1 MNLLG
6 WLPRLIAQPNPVQ
19 QKLAQLESQLATAQ
33 QRLQESI
40 TIAATPVSPLD
51 RFVDGDRYLVP
62 GGTRQ
67 DRQWG
72 SNRPVLNQQWDLN
85 QMRTNARLLL
95 DANGFAIGGMDRLI
109 DFVVGEGFKREITL
123 RDAEPGATSDTEDPL
138 IRQVTMLLD
147 DWCKKYEWGHGE
159 EDREAETFKR
169 VSRDGEVFTRVD
181 KDDESDSWMPW
192 IRFVE
197 PEHVYT
203 PPDKSQMSEWSW
215 GILTKEGDVETRL
228 AYWVGDPK
236 AQTQAGDPVDAA
248 DIFHHKVNTDRTIKR
263 GISDFFPV
271 FDTFES
277 ARKILRNMGE
287 VAAIQA
293 AIAWI
298 RQHAATTTA
307 DQVQRMIDRTKNY
320 DQTNMRPVFPQGPD
334 NTQPVTFTEPGQ
346 VLDMSNGM
354 QYLAGPSATG
364 SPGFIQVLQATLRGA
379 GARWGAPEFFSGD
392 ACLSE
397 DSQMLTRRGWV
408 GVHELTAK
416 DEIGTVNPITH
427 NLEFQRPLKV
437 WQSHRTGPMVHLITS
452 RFDLL
457 VTPNH
462 DVYISPLAPARP
474 KWRKERADEVA
485 AKGGV
490 TFGCLSSV
498 HWVDGSTPETIT
510 LPGLKP
516 AAAED
521 VLNFLGIYVGDG
533 SVTVETK
540 RVTVGGV
547 SKTRKLEYYDPI
559 LKRLGFKSCLG
570 SDGRTCWYMD
580 NQELHD
586 WLIQNIGTESGNKR
600 LPEMAWGL
608 CVDGLAAMW
617 NGLLESD
624 GYRPKG
630 CRTSTCYVTVSKKL
644 ADDVQILCLRL
655 GFRASI
661 RKNPPGE
668 WGHQNSYKI
677 NVMPGK
683 VQTLRTSNVRVVDEY
698 DGLVWCVTVPNG
710 LIVSRRNGKVAV
722 SGNSNNNFAS
732 ILVSGSPFERYAKR
746 RQSAFSAYQERIFYR
761 VLEYAEK
768 ADKVPPG
775 TCGRINI
782 RCIPPAVAIANRNE
796 DEQIRSQQNQAGVL
810 SKTTWQRQVNLDPK
824 VEAENFRREK
834 EQDQQGQG
842 QQQGQQGDIGQGGM
856 SALPQGGMMES
867 YTPSQ
872 YELLSE
878 GARSGLVKKMITNRL
893 GDHQTVW
900 IRPGD
905 AHPPADVGQH
915 ATDDHAAPTP
925 TEATKNAFATV
936 FGKARELGNK
946 AMNTKVGRVLKEAEH
961 KLGIAAHKTRDV
973 AVKAAEMRGL
983 DEGQT
988 KKLKASLAMADFFGG
1003 YVSGAAAGAVAGP
1016 LGAKV
1021 AMFMPSASAVY
1032 LAYSTAKDPV
1042 ATWKAAL
1049 QVVEESSIDPRHVA
1063 SAFSKAWFATE
1074 SAYHWVDA
1082 LADLLK
1088 ADPETSDW
1096 RHALFLAALAAT
1108 GDPEHAIEFVSSQ
1121 DTPEVCVGESWYTPE
1136 ALELVAEAWSLS
1148 GLLKTKRT
1156 DKNGVSR
1163 YVYVRPGDDQKSGQ
1177 PEASQQTD
1185 ADAKTTKADQASR
1198 EVTKPPPQPEAKP
1211 KPPIQLGGYKTYP
1224 EAKEVS
1230 EKLFGKS
1237 PSDQDFARLGCA
1249 VDGARV
1255 TVDGY
1260 VEGDSPRVQITS
1272 DYTGTDSNGNPA
1284 LGLKSSRELYRGAK
1298 GELVCEN
1305 YNFTNDSSITEKSG
1319 TELFRD
1325 QVETLRKLGVNQ
1337 IVTVGSGSKQKAS
1350 NPNGKSSGFNGYYTW
1365 PRLGYSGEMSDDQF
1379 QKLPADIRS
1388 AMGSSRD
1395 VRKLFDTVPG
1405 GPEAW
1410 KEHGDDIGL
1419 TFDLTPGSV
1428 NMVALEK
1435 YLTKRGLR

>member
-1 MNLLG
+1 MNLFG
-6 WLPRLIAQPNPVQ
+6 WLPRLGPQLNPVQ

-67 DRQWG
+67 DRQFG

-169 VSRDGEVFTRVD
+169 TSRDGEVFTRVD
-181 KDDESDSWMPW
+181 KDKKSDSWMPW

-215 GILTKEGDVETRL
+215 GILTKEDDVETRL
-228 AYWVGDPK
+228 AYWVVDPK
-236 AQTQAGDPVDAA
+236 AQTQAGDVVDAA

-392 ACLSE
+392 A
-397 DSQMLTRRGWV
+397 
-408 GVHELTAK
+408 
-416 DEIGTVNPITH
+416 
-427 NLEFQRPLKV
+427 
-437 WQSHRTGPMVHLITS
+437 
-452 RFDLL
+452 
-457 VTPNH
+457 
-462 DVYISPLAPARP
+462 
-474 KWRKERADEVA
+474 
-485 AKGGV
+485 
-490 TFGCLSSV
+490 
-498 HWVDGSTPETIT
+498 
-510 LPGLKP
+510 
-516 AAAED
+516 
-521 VLNFLGIYVGDG
+521 
-533 SVTVETK
+533 
-540 RVTVGGV
+540 
-547 SKTRKLEYYDPI
+547 
-559 LKRLGFKSCLG
+559 
-570 SDGRTCWYMD
+570 
-580 NQELHD
+580 
-586 WLIQNIGTESGNKR
+586 
-600 LPEMAWGL
+600 
-608 CVDGLAAMW
+608 
-617 NGLLESD
+617 
-624 GYRPKG
+624 
-630 CRTSTCYVTVSKKL
+630 
-644 ADDVQILCLRL
+644 
-655 GFRASI
+655 
-661 RKNPPGE
+661 
-668 WGHQNSYKI
+668 
-677 NVMPGK
+677 
-683 VQTLRTSNVRVVDEY
+683 
-698 DGLVWCVTVPNG
+698 
-710 LIVSRRNGKVAV
+710 
-722 SGNSNNNFAS
+722 SNNNFAS

-768 ADKVPPG
+768 AGEVPPG
-775 TCGRINI
+775 TCGRVKI

-796 DEQIRSQQNQAGVL
+796 DEQIRAQQNQAGVL
-810 SKTTWQRQVNLDPK
+810 SRTTWQRQVNLDPK
-824 VEAENFRREK
+824 IEAENFRREK
-834 EQDQQGQG
+834 EQDQQGQPGDAG
-842 QQQGQQGDIGQGGM
+842 QNGM
-856 SALPQGGMMES
+856 GALPQGGVMES
-867 YTPSQ
+867 YTQPQ

-878 GARSGLVKKMITNRL
+878 GARSGLVKKMITNKL

-900 IRPGD
+900 TRPAEVNPSAD
-905 AHPPADVGQH
+905 AGHHTA
-915 ATDDHAAPTP
+915 DDHADATP

-946 AMNTKVGRVLKEAEH
+946 AMNSKVGRVLKEAEH

-1032 LAYSTAKDPV
+1032 LAYSTAQDPV

-1082 LADLLK
+1082 LADLLN
-1088 ADPETSDW
+1088 ADEDVADW
-1096 RHALFLAALAAT
+1096 TQALFLAALAVTHDPEQAVAFAGQHSTDDGSMEESRQVTAT
-1108 GDPEHAIEFVSSQ
+1108 GEL
-1121 DTPEVCVGESWYTPE
+1121 
-1136 ALELVAEAWSLS
+1136 LEEGRNLS
-1148 GLLKTKRT
+1148 GLSKVKRT
-1156 DKNGVSR
+1156 DRNGVSR
-1163 YVYVRPGDDQKSGQ
+1163 YVYVRTGGDEGNTPKKAGQRSEEEHESHSARVHAMLERPESLTLEHLSGLADDLGKMTVAELKTLRSKTGAPTGRLKADRISKIVEYAKSLHGQAKKPNEMADAGPENFKVPDGFTTGPGNKPNKALPRETRPQLTISEAEAVENYTGSTFYALNKVLRAGEDVGRWSEVHEGLRGAFAKVKPTPKPVTSYRWVANNPELIALFEKAASTGPQVQLKGYISTSTQEDMITDMNNKS
-1177 PEASQQTD
+1177 D
-1185 ADAKTTKADQASR
+1185 ADNIKYVINCREGLDVRPYSSLPQEDELLLNHNSR
-1198 EVTKPPPQPEAKP
+1198 FRIE
-1211 KPPIQLGGYKTYP
+1211 
-1224 EAKEVS
+1224 S
-1230 EKLFGKS
+1230 
-1237 PSDQDFARLGCA
+1237 
-1249 VDGARV
+1249 
-1255 TVDGY
+1255 
-1260 VEGDSPRVQITS
+1260 VQ
-1272 DYTGTDSNGNPA
+1272 
-1284 LGLKSSRELYRGAK
+1284 
-1298 GELVCEN
+1298 
-1305 YNFTNDSSITEKSG
+1305 
-1319 TELFRD
+1319 
-1325 QVETLRKLGVNQ
+1325 
-1337 IVTVGSGSKQKAS
+1337 
-1350 NPNGKSSGFNGYYTW
+1350 
-1365 PRLGYSGEMSDDQF
+1365 
-1379 QKLPADIRS
+1379 
-1388 AMGSSRD
+1388 RD
-1395 VRKLFDTVPG
+1395 VPG
-1405 GPEAW
+1405 WSAVVVMSQV
-1410 KEHGDDIGL
+1410 L
-1419 TFDLTPGSV
+1419 TGK
-1428 NMVALEK
+1428 NNE
-1435 YLTKRGLR
+1435 